1 MKLLIDV
8 NILLDVLQ
16 KRELHYRESAVI
28 WKLCET
34 EQAKGYVST
43 LTFANPV
50 YVMRKELTP
59 EKIKEMLRALNLI
72 FEFADFNASDTMY
85 AADMRWDDYEDA
97 VQCAVAQRI
106 HADYIITRNI
116 RDFRKSKGMA
126 IAAIPF
132 QVAEKLLKCIG

>member
-1 MKLLIDV
+1 MKLLIDA

-16 KRELHYRESAVI
+16 KREPHYRESAVI

-34 EQAKGYVST
+34 EQAKGYIST
-43 LTFANPV
+43 LTFANLV

-59 EKIKEMLRALNLI
+59 EKIEETLRVLNLI
-72 FEFADFNASDTMY
+72 FEFADFNASDTMH
-85 AADMRWDDYEDA
+85 ATEMRWDDYEDA

-116 RDFRKSKGMA
+116 RDFRKSKVMA
-126 IAAIPF
+126 LTPG
-132 QVAEKLLKCIG
+132 ELLARI

>member
-1 MKLLIDV
+1 MKLLIDA

-16 KRELHYRESAVI
+16 KREPHYRDSAMI

-34 EQAKGYVST
+34 EQVTGYVST
-43 LTFANPV
+43 LTFANLV

-59 EKIKEMLRALNLI
+59 EKIEGTLQALNLI
-72 FEFADFNASDTMY
+72 FEFADFNASDIIH
-85 AADMRWDDYEDA
+85 AAGMRWDDYEDA

-116 RDFRKSKGMA
+116 RDFRKSKVMA
-126 IAAIPF
+126 LTPG
-132 QVAEKLLKCIG
+132 ELLARI